1 MTFSCIAFLLLLHS
15 PWLLFLRVAI
25 YRDTRVKWF
34 FIKAPWDLHQQTR
47 FPLSARCVWRE
58 AWCRTVIAVLAGL
71 MTLGELWKNDVK
83 GVVWKVWPHLLP
95 SAIIPDLLSST
106 AAHAVLC
113 TENSGV
119 KELRVTEN
127 IWLHYTATNAWTVRL
142 FLSVE
147 FLCRGISWVSLP
159 LLHWSTTQAAQEPA
173 YLQCSCSQIQYTIYW
188 VTLLGDFTNNHIGS
202 FKFMFF
208 FLLLQ
213 TWVISVHKSAFCVFC
228 LWDVF
233 S

>member
-58 AWCRTVIAVLAGL
+58 AWCRTVIAALAGL

-95 SAIIPDLLSST
+95 SAIFPDLLSST
-106 AAHAVLC
+106 AAHGVLC

-119 KELRVTEN
+119 KKLRVTES

-142 FLSVE
+142 FLSVSFCAE
-147 FLCRGISWVSLP
+147 ESLGR
-159 LLHWSTTQAAQEPA
+159 LSHCSTGARHG
-173 YLQCSCSQIQYTIYW
+173 L
-188 VTLLGDFTNNHIGS
+188 
-202 FKFMFF
+202 
-208 FLLLQ
+208 
-213 TWVISVHKSAFCVFC
+213 HKSRHTYSAAVPKYNIQSTEWHCWGI
-228 LWDVF
+228 LPTIT
-233 S
+233 